1 MYSSKSLD
9 HLGLV
14 SGMIDELELVP
25 LLNNLLETDGIS
37 REVSLGLL
45 IKALILNGLG
55 FTQRTMYM
63 VSSFFSD
70 KPIELLLGEG
80 VEASQLNDTVL
91 GPCLDAIHAFGCTG
105 LYANLTPQICDK
117 LGLQPKFAHRD
128 STDFHVDGVYNSR
141 EATVKPNEEGHVI
154 RLTQGYS
161 RDHRPDLNQVVLNLI
176 VEHQAGIPLH
186 MAGLDGNT
194 SDKTAFTD
202 TVTQHVAQLQP
213 NYRAY
218 PA

>member
-55 FTQRTMYM
+55 FTQRTLYM

-80 VEASQLNDTVL
+80 FEANQLNDTVL
-91 GPCLDAIHAFGCTG
+91 TLFRCDSCLW
-105 LYANLTPQICDK
+105 LYGFICESCAPDMCEIG
-117 LGLQPKFAHRD
+117 LGLQICPH
-128 STDFHVDGVYNSR
+128 G
-141 EATVKPNEEGHVI
+141 
-154 RLTQGYS
+154 
-161 RDHRPDLNQVVLNLI
+161 
-176 VEHQAGIPLH
+176 
-186 MAGLDGNT
+186 
-194 SDKTAFTD
+194 
-202 TVTQHVAQLQP
+202 
-213 NYRAY
+213 
-218 PA
+218 